1 MMPAGRPAR
10 YVLAAALVWLVVAP
24 PGLLGR
30 PADLP
35 ARLSDA
41 EFWHLVED
49 LSESNGFFRSD
60 NLVSNEDTFQDVI
73 PELQRTVRP
82 GGVYIGVGPDQNF
95 TYLVALKPRLA
106 FITDIRRGNLQ
117 LQLMYKALAELS
129 ADRAEF
135 LSYLFGRKRPVGL
148 GAASTAGE
156 LFAAYSMEAP
166 SRELQDASRRAVIGV
181 LRNRHKFPI
190 DEHDEAGIVGV
201 MNAFFTGGPGLAYAS
216 GGPSRMRYPTYED
229 LQMATDGQGQNRAY
243 LGTEERFRTW
253 KAMEQN
259 NLVVPVVGNFAG
271 PKALRSIGKY
281 LRAHGSTVTAFYVS
295 NVEQYLFQD
304 RIWPDF
310 ARNLASLPMDGTS
323 TIIRACFTRCQFS
336 TGSRSVTLL
345 DSMTLLVRD
354 FEAGRIATYWDVLS
368 RGRPAARRAAVR

>member
-1 MMPAGRPAR
+1 MMPAGRSAR
-10 YVLAAALVWLVVAP
+10 LVLAAALAWLIVAP

-41 EFWHLVED
+41 EFWRLVD
-49 LSESNGFFRSD
+49 DFSEANGFFRSD
-60 NLVSNEDTFQDVI
+60 NLVSNEDTFQEVI

-95 TYLVALKPRLA
+95 TYLAALKPRLA
-106 FITDIRRGNLQ
+106 FITDIRRGNLHV
-117 LQLMYKALAELS
+117 QLMYKALAELS

-135 LSYLFGRKRPVGL
+135 LSHLFGRKRPVGL
-148 GAASTAGE
+148 GAASTADE

-166 SRELQDASRRAVIGV
+166 NEAIHEASRRAVIGA
-181 LRNRHKFPI
+181 LHDTHKFPI
-190 DEHDEAGIVGV
+190 DELDEAGIAGV
-201 MNAFFTGGPGLAYAS
+201 MNAFFAGGPQLAYAT
-216 GGPSRMRYPTYED
+216 GGPSRMRYPSYQD
-229 LQMATDGQGQNRAY
+229 LQVSTDGHGQNRAY
-243 LGTEERFRTW
+243 LGTEEQFRAW

-281 LRAHGSTVTAFYVS
+281 LREHGATVTAFYVS

-310 ARNLASLPMDGTS
+310 ARNLASLPMDGSS

-368 RGRPAARRAAVR
+368 RGRPASRRAALR